1 MIDLDYY
8 DASAVH
14 LDVPS
19 TVEQVRKYN
28 DVLYGI
34 FRWTLLPRLYE
45 ALDLHMLAEV
55 DLRLHGYSASE
66 EFAQR
71 VGLPPSRRTCLPGE
85 FLVLEIPTGEVS
97 MAASSFVV
105 RLGGGLYTFCRDVAT
120 GNGVTSPYGAP
131 CAFNLVACG
140 REALLH

>member
-45 ALDLHMLAEV
+45 ALE
-55 DLRLHGYSASE
+55 
-66 EFAQR
+66 
-71 VGLPPSRRTCLPGE
+71 
-85 FLVLEIPTGEVS
+85 PTHAG
-97 MAASSFVV
+97 
-105 RLGGGLYTFCRDVAT
+105 
-120 GNGVTSPYGAP
+120 
-131 CAFNLVACG
+131 
-140 REALLH
+140 